1 MRPSQVGLGYT
12 PHAMRGRMQR
22 RPRAGQKG
30 VASTRWILASASPRR
45 ARILESLGVAH
56 EIRVPRVDECI
67 AQAEEPG
74 AAAKRLARAKA
85 VCVTARAGVV
95 VLAADTVVVVD
106 GRILGK
112 PRSGI
117 DAVRMLQRL
126 SGREHEV
133 VTGVCLRF
141 GGRSLV
147 GCERTR
153 VRFARLT
160 RADARWY
167 VRTGEPMD
175 KAGAYHVDGIG
186 ALFVAAI
193 HGSPSNVEGLPVGLL
208 RRLARRAGLRLGP
221 A

>member
-1 MRPSQVGLGYT
+1 MRV
-12 PHAMRGRMQR
+12 QR
-22 RPRAGQKG
+22 NSPLIPTRVRSA
-30 VASTRWILASASPRR
+30 RWILASASPRR

-56 EIRVPRVDECI
+56 KVRVPQVDERI
-67 AQAEEPG
+67 AQVEEPG

-85 VCVTARAGVV
+85 VCVAARGGSA

-106 GRILGK
+106 DRILGK
-112 PRSGI
+112 PRSRI

-141 GGRSLV
+141 RGRTFV

-160 RADARWY
+160 RADAQWY

-186 ALFVAAI
+186 ALFVTAI
-193 HGSPSNVEGLPVGLL
+193 HGSPSNVEGLPVGLV